1 MLQGSFQWGSRVFE
15 KVQRGFQGSLKGVSR
30 VCDGSFKCFPRKFLG
45 CFKELSRMFQE
56 SFKGVSRKIEE
67 CLNKV
72 SKVWKSLFT
81 GTPITAMR
89 NLLRIAAV
97 NLLS

>member
-1 MLQGSFQWGSRVFE
+1 MALYLGYGTYVRCSYTTF
-15 KVQRGFQGSLKGVSR
+15 
-30 VCDGSFKCFPRKFLG
+30 DGTNGHLVKFYPIF
-45 CFKELSRMFQE
+45 CEAD
-56 SFKGVSRKIEE
+56 FKG
-67 CLNKV
+67 
-72 SKVWKSLFT
+72 KSLFT